1 MIPCQVSINFHN
13 AKSIWILLT
22 YFKPILF
29 VRYGKAILDYEF
41 KEIIQ
46 SSQKEFEISMWTFPR
61 KSFCT
66 QNYCVLSILC
76 VLRKGPSFFSAASY
90 NAYELV
96 RVEIAEYRSLKVVMN
111 FFVRKPAFTSFLS
124 LLCDFAFYFNY
135 TICNFVL
142 FMHSCSTT
150 KNAASTKV

>member
-1 MIPCQVSINFHN
+1 MIFKACTILRYTYTYQNFIYTFQTYSIY
-13 AKSIWILLT
+13 AIWKSYFRLWIQRN
-22 YFKPILF
+22 KS
-29 VRYGKAILDYEF
+29 AIKKY
-41 KEIIQ
+41 
-46 SSQKEFEISMWTFPR
+46 SEISMWTFPR
-61 KSFCT
+61 KSFCI
-66 QNYCVLSILC
+66 QHYCVLSILC

-90 NAYELV
+90 IAYELV
-96 RVEIAEYRSLKVVMN
+96 GVEIAEYRSLKVVMN